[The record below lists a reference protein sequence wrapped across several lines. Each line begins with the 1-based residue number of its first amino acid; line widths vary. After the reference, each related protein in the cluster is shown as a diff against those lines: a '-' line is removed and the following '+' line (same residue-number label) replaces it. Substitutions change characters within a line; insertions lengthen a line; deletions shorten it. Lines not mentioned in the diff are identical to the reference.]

1 VLLAAPLAAAA
12 LTAGAA
18 VAAGAS
24 LLTLSGVSA
33 ASEHVRLAAPAVN
46 PTKHSLKGVN
56 VAAALLSAMQPGKV
70 AST

>member
-1 VLLAAPLAAAA
+1 VILAPLAAAT

-24 LLTLSGVSA
+24 LLTLSGASA
-33 ASEHVRLAAPAVN
+33 VSEHVRLANPAVN
-46 PTKHSLKGVN
+46 SKKHSLKGVN
-56 VAAALLSAMQPGKV
+56 VAVALLSAMQPGKV